1 MERAGLWLHGGNA
14 LPPAGPTDR
23 PIEDCVLSSPSGTTP
38 TPALQSAP
46 ARPSAPSPTATGD
59 PDLVVEIQG
68 VRRTVLQALRLF
80 GETVVV
86 PTLLVTVLLPFTNL
100 FVALGAALGW
110 CYLAVLFRWVRGH
123 QMPGTMMLCVSMLS
137 GKACLALATG
147 SAFVYLLQPA
157 LGSGLMALLFL
168 GSALL
173 GRPVTMRLARDF
185 VHLPHHVLARGP
197 VRAMF
202 IQVALLWG
210 AGRLPALERR
220 CRPALPRHPQ
230 PVADRAHGRGL
241 HAVGLA
247 GHAPGGRH
255 LPVHPRA
262 RRHALGLSR
271 RSSASGTVTAWSST
285 VPWCW

>member
-46 ARPSAPSPTATGD
+46 AQPSAPAPTATGD
-59 PDLVVEIQG
+59 PDDLVVEIQG

-210 AGRLPALERR
+210 AGRLLDALMS
-220 CRPALPRHPQ
+220 
-230 PVADRAHGRGL
+230 VAFLHWSVDAGL
-241 HAVGLA
+241 
-247 GHAPGGRH
+247 
-255 LPVHPRA
+255 
-262 RRHALGLSR
+262 LSR
-271 RSSASGTVTAWSST
+271 GILSPLLTVLTVAACTLWGWRAMRRAGVTFRFTPAPAATPSA
-285 VPWCW
+285 